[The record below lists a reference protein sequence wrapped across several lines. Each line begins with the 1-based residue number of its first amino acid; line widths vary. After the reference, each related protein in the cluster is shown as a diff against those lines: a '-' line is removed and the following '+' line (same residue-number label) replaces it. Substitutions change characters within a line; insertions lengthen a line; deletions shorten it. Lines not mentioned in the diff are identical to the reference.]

1 MNAARHIL
9 EKYKFGIPL
18 VIVAAAEV
26 VFLIAVYTRRLPQP
40 IKELGEDYGQTGL
53 LVMLAHFL
61 IFANTSIFLVE
72 CGLFAHR
79 VNKLEDIKAS
89 SKVQLLGG
97 VAALLLIISTFSAGM
112 MVVYA
117 LISLWRGNAAISN
130 WESLLEWHEG
140 ISFTIY
146 ALFLVADWCILSCC
160 SIWLNKA
167 TETQASRSDV
177 ARFQSDVKLF
187 IFGCDAPGLVG
198 AFFIVAA
205 STALHHHLSDFYWHG
220 VVAGALGMHIIFS
233 QAALAF
239 LSVCNNQPRVS

>member
-1 MNAARHIL
+1 ML

-26 VFLIAVYTRRLPQP
+26 IFLIAVYTRNLPQP
-40 IKELGEDYGQTGL
+40 IRDLGEDYGQTGL

-61 IFANTSIFLVE
+61 IFANTCIFLVE
-72 CGLFAHR
+72 FGFFAHR
-79 VNKLEDIKAS
+79 VTKLEDNKAS
-89 SKVQLLGG
+89 SEVQLRGG
-97 VAALLLIISTFSAGM
+97 IAALLLIISTFSAGM
-112 MVVYA
+112 MVIYA
-117 LISLWRGNAAISN
+117 LISLWGGNASVSK
-130 WESLLEWHEG
+130 WELLLEWHEG
-140 ISFTIY
+140 ISFIIY
-146 ALFLVADWCILSCC
+146 LLFLVADWCIHSGC

-177 ARFQSDVKLF
+177 VRFQSDVRLF

-198 AFFIVAA
+198 AFFIVVA
-205 STALHHHLSDFYWHG
+205 SIALHEPLSDFYWHG

-239 LSVCNNQPRVS
+239 LSVYNSKPQSA